1 MIGWVRGFGKGGGM
15 GFTALAVL
23 ALGVSGGPAEALEC
37 LLDTNNNN
45 LADTGVDTTGLA
57 NDSGLV
63 TATACGP
70 RAFTGASEAVA
81 PLSRRSAS
89 SAASHG
95 PRKGRWRAGTG
106 AAQAV
111 PLMA

>member
-1 MIGWVRGFGKGGGM
+1 MIGWVRGFGKGGDM
-15 GFTALAVL
+15 GFAALAVL

-63 TATACGP
+63 TATACGS

-81 PLSRRSAS
+81 VGNRSEARGLGS
-89 SAASHG
+89 VAVG
-95 PRKGRWRAGTG
+95 GDPDGNTIG
-106 AAQAV
+106 AQA
-111 PLMA
+111 LSD